1 MIQLANE
8 GFVSLLKLAIVVV
21 IKPKRS
27 GEEST
32 VELKSVRTG

>member
-1 MIQLANE
+1 MIQLAND
-8 GFVSLLKLAIVVV
+8 GCVALLKLAIVVV

-32 VELKSVRTG
+32 VEFKSVRTS